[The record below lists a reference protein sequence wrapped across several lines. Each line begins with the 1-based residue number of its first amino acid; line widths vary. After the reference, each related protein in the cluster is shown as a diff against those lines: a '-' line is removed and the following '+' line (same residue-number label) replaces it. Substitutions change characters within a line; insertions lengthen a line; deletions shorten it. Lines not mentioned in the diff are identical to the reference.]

1 MILKNFTKIIKILC
15 SKLEAV
21 AKVISIIAIFGM
33 LLVIILQVVARYIFA
48 SPPTWTEEVGKLLMI
63 WGGLLG
69 GSMAF
74 RRRQDIILYRPSGKQ
89 SRIDFLRRVI
99 RFSGVFIFTSV
110 ILYHSPAFLKRCLD
124 VSFYGIQDVSI
135 IWAASALPCF
145 IALIFIFNLEQL
157 FQKPKKQ

>member
-1 MILKNFTKIIKILC
+1 MILKKIAKFIGILS
-15 SKLEAV
+15 SKLEAM
-21 AKVISIIAIFGM
+21 AKVISILAIFGM
-33 LLVIILQVVARYIFA
+33 LFVIILQVVARYIFA

-74 RRRQDIILYRPSGKQ
+74 RRRQDLILYKPSGKPG
-89 SRIDFLRRVI
+89 RIDILRRVI
-99 RFSGVFIFTSV
+99 RFSGVLVFTSV

-124 VSFYGIQDVSI
+124 VNFFGIQEVSI

-145 IALIFIFNLEQL
+145 IALIFIFNLDQL
-157 FQKPKKQ
+157 FQNPKKQ